1 MSSQSNTPIFL
12 EKSLKISS
20 AIVLV
25 VGAFFA
31 IPKIADAA
39 GTLNHIVPRY
49 SISGVKSNFG
59 GQKINN
65 QDSLNGYEPP
75 DFGIPASVYGTGT
88 R

>member
-1 MSSQSNTPIFL
+1 MSSQPNTPIFL
-12 EKSLKISS
+12 EKGLRISS

-25 VGAFFA
+25 VGAFLA

-49 SISGVKSNFG
+49 SIRAVKSNFT
-59 GQKINN
+59 GQKTNH

-75 DFGIPASVYGTGT
+75 DFGRPTSVYGSGT